1 MLDNANKSMALIVDD
16 SQINIDVLNGI
27 LQKHYDVKFA
37 LDGEKALEIA
47 SEKPHPDIILLD
59 VLMPGMNGYEVCTKL
74 KQNSTTSQIPVIFV
88 TSLDEMNEE
97 LRGFEVGGE
106 DYITKPVTPEI
117 VLARVK
123 THIELKEVK
132 DKLVEY
138 SQRLEKM
145 LDNNL
150 NL

>member
-1 MLDNANKSMALIVDD
+1 MVDNAKKSLVLIVDD
-16 SQINIDVLNGI
+16 SRVNIDVLNGI
-27 LQKHYDVKFA
+27 LHRHYDVKFA
-37 LDGEKALEIA
+37 LNGEKALEIA
-47 SEKPHPDIILLD
+47 SNEPHPDIILLD
-59 VLMPGMNGYEVCTKL
+59 VMMPKMNGYEVCTLL
-74 KQNSTTSQIPVIFV
+74 KKDEATSHIPVIFV
-88 TSLDEMNEE
+88 TSLNEMEEE
-97 LRGFEVGGE
+97 LMGFKMGGE